1 MSLTLRHVKA
11 GTRLPTLRKVVTDE
25 QLRLLYQRTL
35 LLAKGISDEFEK
47 YINGPNIHTDD
58 TSARAAGFNGRV
70 VTGHHIFS
78 FLSEMLSLF
87 FGIGWVEGGKIRIKF
102 VRPLFLSEEV
112 TCAGEVKEVSP
123 CEIQGEGR
131 AKLAVWCK
139 NVEGETIATGTAE
152 ARVLFDAAG

>member
-11 GTRLPTLRKVVTDE
+11 GTRLPTLRKVTTDE

-47 YINGPNIHTDD
+47 YSDGPNIHTDD
-58 TSARAAGFNGRV
+58 TAARAAGFNGRV

-87 FGIGWVEGGKIRIKF
+87 FGIGWVEGGKIKIKF
-102 VRPLFLSEEV
+102 VRPLLMSEEAL
-112 TCAGEVKEVSP
+112 CEGEVKKISP
-123 CEIQGEGR
+123 CETKGEGR

-139 NVEGETIATGTAE
+139 NARGETVATGTAE
-152 ARVLFDAAG
+152 ARVLFDTAS